1 MEFNYKHLKAYLK
14 NVYFVN
20 GTAYAGKSTLCKR
33 LAEKYNMI
41 LCGENYKFGDFLA
54 LTNAKTHP
62 NMHYFNTME
71 SWEAFIDR
79 SKEDYQAWI
88 DGVSL
93 ETAPF
98 EILELIHLSK
108 DKRVIVDTNIPHE
121 LLKEVSDYDHVLY
134 MVATQEIAMN
144 EFFNRDDK
152 DKQFLLSIIEQSTN
166 KEARLAH
173 YKETIA
179 YINRQENIDYFKQTG
194 FKVIERKTL
203 NESIEDKVF
212 IAEKHFKLG
221 DNDDAVN

>member
-1 MEFNYKHLKAYLK
+1 MKFSYHHLKAYLK

-20 GTAYAGKSTLCKR
+20 GTAYAGKSTLCKI
-33 LAEKYNMI
+33 LAEKYDMI

-71 SWEAFIDR
+71 NWEAFVSR
-79 SKEDYQAWI
+79 KKEDYLAWM
-88 DGVSL
+88 DGVSH

-98 EILELIHLSK
+98 EILELISLARDHK
-108 DKRVIVDTNIPHE
+108 VIVDTNIPHAI
-121 LLKEVSDYDHVLY
+121 LKEISDYDHVLY
-134 MVATQEIAMN
+134 MVATPEIAMN

-152 DKQFLLSIIEQSTN
+152 DKQFLLSVIEKSN
-166 KEARLAH
+166 DKEALLAH

-179 YINRQENIDYFKQTG
+179 YINREEVIDAFKQTG
-194 FKVIERKTL
+194 FKVIQRKTL
-203 NESIEDKVF
+203 EESIEDKIL

-221 DNDDAVN
+221 ENDD